1 MPPPSLI
8 RLNELYNL
16 MESFFQILNSFQN
29 FGQKP
34 KNIQTIREA
43 WISIKVQCIIY
54 QWIWLDKLY
63 ELMKSFFKFQDYF
76 LN

>member
-8 RLNELYNL
+8 RLNELYKL

-29 FGQKP
+29 FGQKS

-43 WISIKVQCIIY
+43 WILIKVQCIIY

-63 ELMKSFFKFQDYF
+63 EVWTNEKLF
-76 LN
+76 